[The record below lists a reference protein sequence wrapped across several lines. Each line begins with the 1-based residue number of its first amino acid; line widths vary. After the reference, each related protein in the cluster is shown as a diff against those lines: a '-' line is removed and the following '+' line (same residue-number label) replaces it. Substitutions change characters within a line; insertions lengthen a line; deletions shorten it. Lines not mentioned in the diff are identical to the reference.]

1 MIIQIL
7 YFSVGILLL
16 VNAVYLFFA
25 VNFNLGLLAQFF
37 VSGGCILFSVFFE
50 KLRTINSIPIFVYTV
65 TIVFLAFC
73 FAVFLYGRKNNVKYD
88 EDAVI
93 VLGAGIRGE
102 RVSASL
108 AKRLDAAALYHD
120 KNPNALIVVSG
131 GQGKQETISEALA
144 MERYLIEKG
153 VKQDVIIKEDC
164 STSTIE
170 NFSFS
175 LQILKDKFISDP
187 KIAFVSND
195 FHIFRSEQIA
205 KSLGLDVRH
214 FAADTPRP
222 IVPMIYLRELI
233 AYLDYY
239 FL

>member
-7 YFSVGILLL
+7 YFSVGILLML
-16 VNAVYLFFA
+16 NATYLYFV

-37 VSGGCILFSVFFE
+37 VSVGFILFSLFFE
-50 KLRTINSIPIFVYTV
+50 NLRAVDAIPLFVYFA

-73 FAVFLYGRKNNVKYD
+73 FSVFLYGRKNSVKYD

-108 AKRLDAAALYHD
+108 AKRLDAAVVYHG

-131 GQGKQETISEALA
+131 GQGKQEKISEALA

-153 VKQDVIIKEDC
+153 VEMGVIVKEDR

-175 LQILKDKFISDP
+175 SRILNAEYKCDP
-187 KIAFVSND
+187 KIAFISSD

-205 KSLGLDVRH
+205 KSAGLNVRH
-214 FAADTPRP
+214 FAAGTPWY